1 MNLELRDKQCILTG
15 CFGGLGR
22 AIGCALVAEGV
33 RLIATGRQEE
43 VEGQKLAAEV
53 FGAGVVYRRLEAT
66 EPASVEAAFADLDP
80 DVAIANA
87 AVTHSHPIL
96 DMSAEEW
103 RRVLDINLTGSFLFA
118 QAAARKMKTR
128 GRGSIVF
135 IGSWVQDFPLAG
147 TAAYTVSKSG
157 LKMLMKNMALE
168 LAPFGIRVNIVAP
181 GNFNA
186 GMAQRQMEREP
197 ARRTNAEARVAL
209 GRFGEA
215 RELADAVAFIASE
228 RASYI
233 TGTTLLVDGGNSLGK
248 RA

>member
-1 MNLELRDKQCILTG
+1 MNLELQDKQCVLTG
-15 CFGGLGR
+15 SFGGLGR
-22 AIGCALVAEGV
+22 AIGQALVAEGA

-43 VEGQKLAAEV
+43 TEGQKLATEA
-53 FGAGVVYRRLEAT
+53 FGAGVIYRRLDAT
-66 EPASVEAAFADLDP
+66 EPQTLEAVFAGCDP
-80 DVAIANA
+80 DVVIANS
-87 AVTHSHPIL
+87 AVTHSHSIL

-103 RRVLDINLTGSFLFA
+103 RRVLDVNLTGSFLFA
-118 QAAARKMKTR
+118 QAAARKMKER

-135 IGSWVQDFPLAG
+135 IGSWVQDFPLGG

-168 LAPFGIRVNIVAP
+168 LAPFGIRVNVVAP

-197 ARRTNAEARVAL
+197 ARRTAAESRVAL

-215 RELADAVAFIASE
+215 HELADAVAFIASE

>member
-1 MNLELRDKQCILTG
+1 MNLNLQGKLCVLTG

-22 AIGCALVAEGV
+22 AIGAALAGEGA
-33 RLIATGRQEE
+33 RLIASDRQSESEGR
-43 VEGQKLAAEV
+43 KMAAEA
-53 FGAGVVYRRLEAT
+53 FGNGVAYRRCDVT
-66 EPASVEAAFADLDP
+66 DRASVDALFADIVP

-87 AVTHSHPIL
+87 GVTHSHSIL
-96 DMSAEEW
+96 DLPEEEW
-103 RRVLDINLTGSFLFA
+103 RRVLDTNLTGSFLFA
-118 QAAARKMKTR
+118 QAAARRMKIS
-128 GRGSIVF
+128 GGGSIVM
-135 IGSWVQDFPLAG
+135 IGSWVQDFPLSN

-168 LAPFGIRVNIVAP
+168 LGPFGVRVNLVAP

-186 GMAQRQMEREP
+186 GMAQSQMEKEP
-197 ARRTNAEARVAL
+197 TRRASAESRVAL

-215 RELADAVAFIASE
+215 RELADAVLFMASE

-233 TGTTLLVDGGNSLGK
+233 TGSTLLVDGGNSLGK